1 MKSEDIKLPS
11 DRKFGFF
18 FTTVFLIFSIYF
30 YFENFYLIFKFTSA
44 LTLTFLILILIKS
57 KILNYLNKSW
67 MRLGYF
73 LGKIISPIVLGA
85 IYFVIFTPVSLLM
98 KLFKRD
104 ELCIKLKKRNTFWK
118 NKDTLKKEGIKFKQQ
133 F

>member
-1 MKSEDIKLPS
+1 MKSKDIKLPS

-18 FTTVFLIFSIYF
+18 FTTVFLISSIYF

-44 LTLTFLILILIKS
+44 LTLLFLILTLIKS
-57 KILNYLNKSW
+57 KILNYLNMIW

-85 IYFVIFTPVSLLM
+85 IFFGIFTPVSLLM
-98 KLFKRD
+98 KVFKRD
-104 ELCIKLKKRNTFWK
+104 ELRIKLKKKETFWK
-118 NKDTLKKEGIKFKQQ
+118 NKDSSEKEGIVFKQQ

>member
-1 MKSEDIKLPS
+1 MKSKDIKLPS

-18 FTTVFLIFSIYF
+18 FTTVFLISSIYF

-44 LTLTFLILILIKS
+44 LTLLFLILTLIKS
-57 KILNYLNKSW
+57 KILNYLNTVW

-85 IYFVIFTPVSLLM
+85 IFFGIFTPVSLLM
-98 KLFKRD
+98 KVFKRD
-104 ELCIKLKKRNTFWK
+104 ELRIKLKKRDTFWK
-118 NKDTLKKEGIKFKQQ
+118 NKDNSEKEGIIFKQQ

>member
-1 MKSEDIKLPS
+1 
-11 DRKFGFF
+11 
-18 FTTVFLIFSIYF
+18 
-30 YFENFYLIFKFTSA
+30 
-44 LTLTFLILILIKS
+44 LILTLIKS

-67 MRLGYF
+67 MKLGYF
-73 LGKIISPIVLGA
+73 LGKIISPIVLGV

-104 ELCIKLKKRNTFWK
+104 ELRIKLKRRDTFWK
-118 NKDTLKKEGIKFKQQ
+118 NKDILKKEGIKFKQQ